1 MAQWRQDLF
10 QITRFLLQWARQ
22 CNNLHSIPLITR
34 SPKLILWAIM
44 VEVLGAYEETYK
56 TYLHPINDL
65 EQEGPWKLPPLSLKI
80 DTLIRTTGREIGLF
94 LGRPTTDIVTGR
106 TTITVEVVI
115 VNRSKHQHHAL
126 GFNSSSI
133 TLTRRARNPPGSI
146 SHMP

>member
-1 MAQWRQDLF
+1 
-10 QITRFLLQWARQ
+10 
-22 CNNLHSIPLITR
+22 
-34 SPKLILWAIM
+34 M

-65 EQEGPWKLPPLSLKI
+65 EQERPVKLPPFSLKI

-94 LGRPTTDIVTGR
+94 LGCSTTDIVTGH

-115 VNRSKHQHHAL
+115 VSMSKHQHYAL

-133 TLTRRARNPPGSI
+133 TPTRRARNPPGSI